1 MRDRFVGL
9 DERLRAVRRGYA
21 GETLALFAAL
31 ALTLML
37 VGWLLGQ
44 VVGVLIALAVAFFTT
59 QILANLD
66 TRQLMR
72 MQGAVPLAS
81 WQAPGLHRVLGTLAR
96 RAELPATPELYLLP
110 QAVPNAFTV
119 GEEDRAAVGVSR
131 GLLGELGQ
139 RELQGVIA
147 HELGHLQ
154 AGDTKVM
161 RIAGALVHT
170 TRTVGQVGLITCALA
185 ALLGEP
191 IPLVLPLLF
200 FGAPSVAMA
209 LQLWLSRRR
218 EFAADAAA
226 VALTGDAYGL
236 ASALVRLDRW
246 RSRLRYL
253 GYALGTPP
261 SWLSSHPPTRE
272 RLNRLQAL
280 QPEAF
285 LPPPPRRSVWT
296 WAL

>member
-1 MRDRFVGL
+1 
-9 DERLRAVRRGYA
+9 
-21 GETLALFAAL
+21 
-31 ALTLML
+31 
-37 VGWLLGQ
+37 
-44 VVGVLIALAVAFFTT
+44 
-59 QILANLD
+59 
-66 TRQLMR
+66 MR
-72 MQGAVPLAS
+72 MQGATPLAG
-81 WQAPGLHRVLGTLAR
+81 WQAPGLHRLLGRLAQ
-96 RAELPATPELYLLP
+96 RAELATKPELYLLP

-119 GEEDRAAVGVSR
+119 GEEDRAAIGVSR

-139 RELQGVIA
+139 RELQGVLA
-147 HELGHLQ
+147 HEIGHLQ
-154 AGDTKVM
+154 AGDARVM
-161 RIAGALVHT
+161 RIAGALAQT
-170 TRTVGQVGLITCALA
+170 TRTVGQVGLIACALA
-185 ALLGEP
+185 ALMGER

-200 FGAPSVAMA
+200 FGAPSVALA

-272 RLNRLQAL
+272 RLERLQTL

-285 LPPPPRRSVWT
+285 LPPPPRRSMWT

>member
-1 MRDRFVGL
+1 ML
-9 DERLRAVRRGYA
+9 KLSQRLSAVQRGYA
-21 GETLALFAAL
+21 GETVALFGAL
-31 ALTLML
+31 ALTLVL

-44 VVGVLIALAVAFFTT
+44 LAGIVVALVVAFLTT
-59 QILANLD
+59 RVLASLGPD
-66 TRQLMR
+66 QLLR
-72 MQGAVPLAS
+72 MQGAVPLS
-81 WQAPGLHRVLGTLAR
+81 GWQAPGLHRMLATLTR
-96 RAELPATPELYLLP
+96 RAELEATPRLYLLP
-110 QAVPNAFTV
+110 QGVPNAFTV
-119 GEEDRAAVGVSR
+119 GERDEAAVAVSR

-139 RELQGVIA
+139 RELTGVLA

-154 AGDTKVM
+154 AGDIRVM
-161 RIAGALVHT
+161 RNAGALAHT

-185 ALLGEP
+185 ALLGESV
-191 IPLVLPLLF
+191 PLVLPLAF
-200 FGAPSVAMA
+200 FAAPSVALG

-261 SWLSSHPPTRE
+261 SWLSTHPPTRE
-272 RLNRLQAL
+272 RLQRLQEL

-285 LPPPPRRSVWT
+285 LPPPPRRAMWT

>member
-1 MRDRFVGL
+1 MRHSLLGL
-9 DERLRAVRRGYA
+9 DARLRAARRAYA

-31 ALTLML
+31 AATLML
-37 VGWLLGQ
+37 VGWLVGGL
-44 VVGVLIALAVAFFTT
+44 VGVLIALAVAFLTT
-59 QILANLD
+59 QVLANLKAD
-66 TRQLMR
+66 QLMR

-81 WQAPGLHRVLGTLAR
+81 WQAPGLHRIVTALAQ
-96 RAELPATPELYLLP
+96 RAELDARPQLYLLP
-110 QAVPNAFTV
+110 GGVPNAFTV
-119 GEEDRAAVGVSR
+119 GENDQAAVAVSR

-147 HELGHLQ
+147 HELAHVQ
-154 AGDTKVM
+154 AGDTRVM
-161 RIAGALVHT
+161 RIAGSLVHA
-170 TRTVGQVGLITCALA
+170 TRTVGQVGLIACALA
-185 ALLGEP
+185 ALMGEP

-200 FGAPSVAMA
+200 FGAPAVAMA
-209 LQLWLSRRR
+209 LQLWLARRR
-218 EFAADAAA
+218 EFAADATA

-236 ASALVRLDRW
+236 ASALVRLDHW

-272 RLNRLQAL
+272 RLNRLQEL
-280 QPEAF
+280 QPDAF

>member
-1 MRDRFVGL
+1 MRQPFFGL
-9 DERLRAVRRGYA
+9 DERLRAVQRGYA

-44 VVGVLIALAVAFFTT
+44 AMGVIVALAVAFITT
-59 QILANLD
+59 QVLANLNTD
-66 TRQLMR
+66 QLMR

-81 WQAPGLHRVLGTLAR
+81 WQAPGLHRLLATLAR
-96 RAELPATPELYLLP
+96 RAELAANPRLYLLP
-110 QAVPNAFTV
+110 QAIPNAFTV
-119 GEEDRAAVGVSR
+119 GEADHAAIGVSR
-131 GLLGELGQ
+131 GLLSELGQ

-154 AGDTKVM
+154 AGDTRVM

-185 ALLGEP
+185 ALFGEP

-200 FGAPSVAMA
+200 FGAPAVALA

-272 RLNRLQAL
+272 RLERLQEL

-285 LPPPPRRSVWT
+285 LPPAPRRSIWM